1 MKQLF
6 NALLL
11 VGALAGS
18 QAYAACDYPVAPGK
32 FPDGTQASKDE
43 MLTAKH
49 AVEKYNNDM
58 TTYLD
63 CIKSEFDAKIAAQ
76 TDATADQKAEMERV
90 QNQKH
95 NAAVEEVTSVT
106 ERFNEQLRAYKATKA
121 AAEKKA
127 S

>member
-1 MKQLF
+1 MKHLF

-11 VGALAGS
+11 VAAFAGA
-18 QAYAACDYPVAPGK
+18 QAHAACDYPVAPGK
-32 FPDGTQASKDE
+32 FPDGTQASKEE
-43 MLTAKH
+43 MLAAKNS
-49 AVEKYNNDM
+49 VVKYNNDM
-58 TTYLD
+58 TTYLE

-76 TDATADQKAEMERV
+76 TDAPAAQKAEMERV

-106 ERFNEQLRAYKATKA
+106 DRFNEQLRAYKATKA
-121 AAEKKA
+121 AAEKKP